1 MAGIVIGVLAA
12 VGIAIFGYS
21 YYQRKKSGDGQAA
34 QAANTFSKMED
45 DDDDDANL

>member
-21 YYQRKKSGDGQAA
+21 YYLRRKSGEGQAA
-34 QAANTFSKMED
+34 IAANTFDRMD